1 MTTWTSDHLNNQ
13 EPTKVEPLR
22 RISDPKFKWRDPS
35 KTDVTRTWR
44 KARLLLRLN
53 GEAYEGRARVQL
65 STGY

>member
-1 MTTWTSDHLNNQ
+1 MDTWTADHLNNQ
-13 EPTKVEPLR
+13 TPTRVEPLR
-22 RISDPKFKWRDPS
+22 AITDPKFKWYDPS

-65 STGY
+65 STGH